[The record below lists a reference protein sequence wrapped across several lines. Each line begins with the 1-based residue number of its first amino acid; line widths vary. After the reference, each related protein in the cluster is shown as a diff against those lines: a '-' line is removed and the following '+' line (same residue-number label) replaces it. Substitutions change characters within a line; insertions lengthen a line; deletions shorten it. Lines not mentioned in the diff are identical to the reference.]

1 MTKET
6 VPILDTLLSLYREK
20 ERYILLAD
28 HYLNDMEKAKD
39 IVSDSFIYILEHKES
54 ISGDKARIKGYL
66 LQIVK
71 HKCLNELKREEV
83 KQNVYRNMYDIDI
96 SVLSDD
102 NITRHIADS
111 DIQVILRIAG
121 NKMKKRT
128 LEIYTACRLRGL
140 SHKELAK
147 IYGVTVNYIAKEISK
162 ANKVIEMVIKN
173 YLHIILLII
182 QSIGNFTI
190 GGVIFNYL
198 SISYQSYH
206 SYGTP

>member
-1 MTKET
+1 M
-6 VPILDTLLSLYREK
+6 
-20 ERYILLAD
+20 AD